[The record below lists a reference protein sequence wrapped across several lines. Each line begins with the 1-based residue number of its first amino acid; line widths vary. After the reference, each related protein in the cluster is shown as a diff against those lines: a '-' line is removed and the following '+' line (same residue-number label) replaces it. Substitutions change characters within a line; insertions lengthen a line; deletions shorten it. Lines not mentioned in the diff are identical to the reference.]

1 MTEEC
6 IVAQVDPSISS
17 LPELQNVRVVLV
29 NTTHPGNIGAAARA
43 MKNMG
48 LNALYLV
55 QPRRYPDEEATR
67 RAASA
72 VDVLDGA
79 IVVDTLAEAIAD
91 CGLVVG
97 TSARERTIPWPLS
110 EPREFA
116 ARAVAEARS
125 HKVAMVFGREDRGL
139 TNEELRQC
147 HLHLHIPTNEDY
159 SSLNLS
165 QAVQIACYECRL
177 AALDRHQA
185 EQGLGSLRDEEADE
199 RKWDVEAA
207 TVHEMSLFYAHLEA
221 VLSEIEFIKSNNPRQ
236 TMTRLQRLFN
246 RAQPDRMEVSILR
259 GVLKSVQALAAGRNK

>member
-1 MTEEC
+1 M
-6 IVAQVDPSISS
+6 AQVDSSISS
-17 LPELQNVRVVLV
+17 LSELQNVRVVLV

-48 LNALYLV
+48 LSTLYLV
-55 QPRRYPDEEATR
+55 QPRRYPDDEATR

-72 VDVLDGA
+72 ADVLDGA
-79 IVVDTLAEAIAD
+79 VVVETLAEAIAD

-116 ARAVAEARS
+116 ARAIVEARS
-125 HKVAMVFGREDRGL
+125 HKVAVVFGREDRGL

-177 AALDRHQA
+177 AALDRYQL
-185 EQGLGSLRDEEADE
+185 ELNGSLEEDVGE
-199 RKWDVEAA
+199 LGGRKWDVEAA
-207 TVHEMSLFYAHLEA
+207 TVHEMSLFYTHLET
-221 VLSEIEFIKSNNPRQ
+221 VLTEIDFIKGNNPRQ

-259 GVLKSVQALAAGRNK
+259 GVLKSVQALVLGRNK